1 MMTNFFRPLRG
12 RKLLL
17 LTAAL
22 TSAFVLAAVAH
33 AAVREVGDTA
43 NFTVPACDGNE
54 CQVLTRTTA
63 YQLQV
68 GTRKNPNR
76 VPAPGKVV
84 AFSIYLP
91 TVGKKQYTF
100 FTDTYSGA
108 PTASIAVLRPKR
120 KRGVAY
126 RYALVSQSERI
137 NLRKYLT
144 GNMASFALAKSL
156 SVKRGDIIAITTDT
170 WMPSFTVV
178 GQSSTSSW
186 RASRPK
192 GKCTAKEDLVTP
204 RMHKKVDQIKQY
216 GCGYTGARILYHA
229 TVVDDPKTR

>member
-1 MMTNFFRPLRG
+1 MMTNFLRPFRG

-63 YQLQV
+63 YQLQL

-84 AFSIYLP
+84 AFSLYLP

-100 FTDTYSGA
+100 FTDTFSGA
-108 PTASIAVLRPKR
+108 PTASISILRPKP

-126 RYALVSQSERI
+126 RYALVNQSERI

-144 GNMASFALAKSL
+144 GNMASFALAKPL
-156 SVKRGDIIAITTDT
+156 AVKRGDVIAITTDT

-178 GQSSTSSW
+178 GQSATSSW

-192 GKCTAKEDLVTP
+192 GKCTAKEDLITP

-229 TVVDDPKTR
+229 TVIDDPKTK

>member
-1 MMTNFFRPLRG
+1 MMNNFFRLLRG
-12 RKLLL
+12 RNLAL

-22 TSAFVLAAVAH
+22 MTTLAVAVVAH
-33 AAVREVGDTA
+33 ASVREVGDTTS
-43 NFTVPACDGNE
+43 FTVPACDGNE
-54 CQVLTRTTA
+54 CQVLTRATA
-63 YQLQV
+63 FQLQL

-84 AFSIYLP
+84 AFTLFLP

-108 PTASIAVLRPKR
+108 PTASISVLRPKR

-126 RYALVSQSERI
+126 RYALVNQSERL
-137 NLRKYLT
+137 NLRKYLV
-144 GNMASFALAKSL
+144 GKPQSFALAKPL
-156 SVKRGDIIAITTDT
+156 AVKRGDVIAITTDT
-170 WMPSFTVV
+170 WLPSFTVV

-192 GKCTAKEDLVTP
+192 GKCTSKEDLSTP
-204 RMHKKVDQIKQY
+204 RMHKKIDQIKQY
-216 GCGYTGARILYHA
+216 ACGYTGARILYHA
-229 TVVDDPKTR
+229 TVVDNPKTK

>member
-1 MMTNFFRPLRG
+1 MMTNFLRPFRG

-63 YQLQV
+63 YQLQL

-84 AFSIYLP
+84 AFSVYLP

-108 PTASIAVLRPKR
+108 PTASISVLRPKP

-126 RYALVSQSERI
+126 RYALVNQSERI

-144 GNMASFALAKSL
+144 GNMASFALAKAL
-156 SVKRGDIIAITTDT
+156 PVKRGDVIAITTDT

-178 GQSSTSSW
+178 GQSATSSW

-192 GKCTAKEDLVTP
+192 GKCTAKEDLSTP
-204 RMHKKVDQIKQY
+204 RMHKKIDQIKQY

-229 TVVDDPKTR
+229 TVVDDPKTK